1 MKWILLFL
9 LLISNTTFSQGS
21 YGDWEKKFEQLGTM
35 LPTPNA
41 YRTASGAPGIDY
53 WQQRADYKINIE
65 LNDEIQTLYG
75 EEEITY
81 HNNSPDILRY
91 LWIQLDQNLLAD
103 DSKTPL
109 VAPSEMSRSL
119 SGKKLQL
126 LTNAY
131 TNING
136 EKYDGGFK
144 IKYVRDSQGKD
155 LNYTIVNTMMRID
168 LDSPMSTGD
177 KYTFN
182 INWSYEI
189 NDRMKMDERGG
200 YEYFPDDKNFSYT
213 IAQFFPRMAV
223 YDDKE
228 GWQNKQFLGR
238 GNSLLLLETTN

>member
-1 MKWILLFL
+1 MKRILLF

-103 DSKTPL
+103 DSKTPM
-109 VAPSEMSRSL
+109 VAPSEMSRTL

-126 LTNAY
+126 LTSAY

-136 EKYDGGFK
+136 EKYGG
-144 IKYVRDSQGKD
+144 D
-155 LNYTIVNTMMRID
+155 LTYEALKLK
-168 LDSPMSTGD
+168 LDSL
-177 KYTFN
+177 
-182 INWSYEI
+182 IN
-189 NDRMKMDERGG
+189 
-200 YEYFPDDKNFSYT
+200 
-213 IAQFFPRMAV
+213 
-223 YDDKE
+223 
-228 GWQNKQFLGR
+228 
-238 GNSLLLLETTN
+238 

>member
-1 MKWILLFL
+1 MKRILLFL
-9 LLISNTTFSQGS
+9 LLINNTTFSQGS
-21 YGDWEKKFEQLGTM
+21 YGDWGKKFEQLGTM
-35 LPTPNA
+35 LPTPNS

-136 EKYDGGFK
+136 ENMM
-144 IKYVRDSQGKD
+144 VD
-155 LNYTIVNTMMRID
+155 LKLSM
-168 LDSPMSTGD
+168 
-177 KYTFN
+177 
-182 INWSYEI
+182 
-189 NDRMKMDERGG
+189 
-200 YEYFPDDKNFSYT
+200 
-213 IAQFFPRMAV
+213 
-223 YDDKE
+223 
-228 GWQNKQFLGR
+228 
-238 GNSLLLLETTN
+238 